1 VGTGHIHDFNPGIS
15 PNGVFWTDHIPRS
28 SVQFDLGAVTASLRV
43 TNFAIP
49 DTIPVPTV
57 GAILTMDLE
66 WRGLTAEVKVKDL
79 VNGFAGSYREC
90 HATVN
95 WTAME
100 SNFGFTSDGNEV
112 TRYAAIGRERNGEF
126 FRGQDPD

>member
-1 VGTGHIHDFNPGIS
+1 MGTGHIHDFNPGIS
-15 PNGVFWTDHIPRS
+15 PNGVFWTDHVPRS

-57 GAILTMDLE
+57 GAIVTMDIE
-66 WRGLTAEVKVKDL
+66 WSGLTAEVKVKDL

-90 HATVN
+90 HATIN
-95 WTAME
+95 WTA
-100 SNFGFTSDGNEV
+100 
-112 TRYAAIGRERNGEF
+112 TRSPDMPRSVASAMVSFSAGRAPTDKRVE
-126 FRGQDPD
+126 

>member
-15 PNGVFWTDHIPRS
+15 PNGVFWTDHVPRS

-57 GAILTMDLE
+57 GAIVTMDIE
-66 WRGLTAEVKVKDL
+66 WSGLTAEVKVKDQ

-90 HATVN
+90 HATIN
-95 WTAME
+95 WTATE
-100 SNFGFTSDGNEV
+100 PNFGFTSDGNEV

>member
-1 VGTGHIHDFNPGIS
+1 
-15 PNGVFWTDHIPRS
+15 
-28 SVQFDLGAVTASLRV
+28 VQFDLGAVTASLRV

-66 WRGLTAEVKVKDL
+66 WRGLTAEVKVRDL

-112 TRYAAIGRERNGEF
+112 TRYAAIGRERNGQF